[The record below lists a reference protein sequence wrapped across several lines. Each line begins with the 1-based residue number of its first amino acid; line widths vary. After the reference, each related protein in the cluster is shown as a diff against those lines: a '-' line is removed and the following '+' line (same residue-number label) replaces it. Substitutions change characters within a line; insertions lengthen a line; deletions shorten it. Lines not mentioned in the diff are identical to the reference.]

1 MSSTRSGLHQ
11 LTEDNLFEMLIG
23 RIRQREENEIAV
35 ANLQRRIEF
44 QNLELR
50 QENHDLHQ
58 QLETGHLRLERM
70 DTEVKKNQARLQD
83 WKLKIRKFKQVVDE
97 LGHDHDIL
105 KDENERFKATAAS
118 LEKEKSVLFQAVDN
132 AKLQIARAEETA
144 EEQRKEISE
153 KEKSIALLQQSLT
166 AAEDQDE
173 CTKAELISER
183 NRSATLESYI
193 QNYAIAQAKQ
203 IGLIRDDQ
211 VKLAQDLEKELGSV
225 VFNMTTVKDN
235 TLSETRTAFE
245 TCHASIQAL
254 TEKFSKE
261 MSEVQES
268 KDSTREALSL

>member
-1 MSSTRSGLHQ
+1 M
-11 LTEDNLFEMLIG
+11 
-23 RIRQREENEIAV
+23 

-58 QLETGHLRLERM
+58 QLETGHLQLERM
-70 DTEVKKNQARLQD
+70 DTEIKKNQARLHE

-118 LEKEKSVLFQAVDN
+118 LEKEGSDLFQAVDD

-144 EEQRKEISE
+144 EEQRKEIAE
-153 KEKSIALLQQSLT
+153 KEKAIALLQQSLT
-166 AAEDQDE
+166 AAQDQDE

-183 NRSATLESYI
+183 NRSAALESYI

-203 IGLIRDDQ
+203 IGLIRDNQ
-211 VKLAQDLEKELGSV
+211 VKLAQELEKELSSV
-225 VFNMTTVKDN
+225 VFNMTTVKDD
-235 TLSETRTAFE
+235 TLSETRAAFE

-254 TEKFSKE
+254 TEKFSEKRL
-261 MSEVQES
+261 EVQEF
-268 KDSTREALSL
+268 KDSTQYVLSR